1 MIGKRLIILTSI
13 FIGILAVQASAIT
26 ITATVDHDVV
36 GLGDPI
42 TLKIS
47 ISGEGGSVPDPTL
60 PDLSAFDVYSS
71 GRSQNISIM
80 NGAFASSLDISY
92 VLVPKKMGDFII
104 GPVVVRDSKGIA
116 STEPIKISVKQQ
128 SATSGNGQE
137 QQPTSK
143 PQPAQQGGDFFI
155 DQAVDKT
162 NPYVGEQV
170 TLIFR
175 FYQAVNL
182 WDQPT
187 LEWPKYNG
195 CTLED
200 LPPNGRYYQVVNRK
214 RYLVTEIK
222 RALFPINSGKLTIDS
237 PQLTIKADD
246 FGSAYDPFN
255 FFDPNMRDLFK
266 RGQPKILTANPITLN
281 VKPLPENGKPS
292 DYTGAVGK
300 FSVKIE
306 HDKDSVGVDEPITL
320 KVILSGTGNI
330 KSIPPI
336 KLPELSDFRI
346 YDSGNTESVS
356 NENQVISGTKTFE
369 QALIPKTSGVFN
381 IPAITLSY
389 FEPSSATYKTLT
401 TEPLH
406 ITATGQGLVD
416 VGGAPKNI
424 IGAGKPTFGYIIT
437 NFSKGD
443 SQSDLSQSFWF
454 WLLQCIPLGA
464 VVAAFVYRSR
474 SQKLLADRG
483 YARRIGAGKRLKSIF
498 KTAVEF
504 KEKKD
509 FAGFYGALFDA
520 VLGFVADRLNLEKA
534 GLTVDEIRNISR
546 IPDDIQNELAAFLDQ
561 CQSARFAP
569 RGLES
574 NHADDLLNQGSNLVN
589 RLEKAI

>member
-1 MIGKRLIILTSI
+1 MIGKRFVILTFI
-13 FIGILAVQASAIT
+13 FIGLLGAEAFGVS

-47 ISGEGGSVPDPTL
+47 ISGQGGSLPDPTL

-104 GPVVVRDSKGIA
+104 GPIIVRDNKGMA
-116 STEPIKISVKQQ
+116 STEPIKITVKQQ
-128 SATSGNGQE
+128 SAANNNPQS
-137 QQPTSK
+137 QQPETRA
-143 PQPAQQGGDFFI
+143 QPPEQGGDFFI
-155 DQAVDKT
+155 DQAVDKS
-162 NPYVGEQV
+162 NPYAGEQV

-195 CTLED
+195 CTVED
-200 LPPNGRYYQVVNRK
+200 LPPNSRYYQVVRGK
-214 RYLVTEIK
+214 RYLVTEIR
-222 RALFPINSGKLTIDS
+222 RALFPIESGKLTIGS
-237 PQLTIKADD
+237 PELTIKADD
-246 FGSAYDPFN
+246 FGTAFDPFN
-255 FFDPNMRDLFK
+255 FFDRDTRDLFK
-266 RGQPKILTANPITLN
+266 RGQPKILTANPIILN
-281 VKPLPENGKPS
+281 VKALPENGRPA
-292 DYTGAVGK
+292 DFTGAVGK
-300 FSVKIE
+300 FSVRVE
-306 HDKDSVGVDEPITL
+306 TDKDSVGVDEPVTL
-320 KVILSGTGNI
+320 KVNLSGTGNI
-330 KSIPPI
+330 KSIPAI

-346 YDSGNTESVS
+346 YDSGNTESIS
-356 NENQVISGTKTFE
+356 NTNQVISGTKTFE
-369 QALIPKTSGVFN
+369 QALIPKTSGVFEV
-381 IPAITLSY
+381 PSITLSY
-389 FEPSSATYKTLT
+389 FEPSSATYKTLK
-401 TEPLH
+401 TEPLR

-437 NFSKGD
+437 NFPKAD
-443 SQSDLSQSFWF
+443 SQNDLARSFWF
-454 WLLQCIPLGA
+454 WLLQCVPLGA
-464 VVAAFVYRSR
+464 VVAAFVYRSH

-483 YARRIGAGKRLKSIF
+483 YARRVGAGKRLKSIF
-498 KTAVEF
+498 KSAVAL

-509 FAGFYGALFDA
+509 LAAFYGALSDA

-534 GLTVDEIRNISR
+534 GLTIDEVCSNPR
-546 IPDDIQNELAAFLDQ
+546 IPDDIRSELAAFLDK
-561 CQSARFAP
+561 CHSARFAP

-574 NHADDLLNQGSNLVN
+574 NHADDLLAQASNLVN